1 MKREQPPGAAL
12 VPRRLS
18 DADAVLAG
26 DPSLPVRRSIAI
38 GKIAFIPMTLAM
50 LVLLVHLLDR
60 QIFSI
65 VAQPLKAEFDLS
77 DSQFG
82 VLSGIGFALLYTL
95 LGFPV
100 AKWADR
106 GDRVLLLAGATITWS
121 VMTALTGLAT
131 GFWTLLA
138 ARAAV
143 AVGEAGGIAP
153 LHSLVADLHD
163 VSCRARA
170 FAILQLGGPI
180 GMFVAFCGGGL
191 IAASFDW
198 RTVFFVAG
206 GVGVAVGLL
215 VLWGLPEPR
224 RKLPPQPVAG
234 AVASSGLRPLL
245 AQAGFRWLLAGTA
258 LAGTAFYASLTWAP
272 SFLARSFQMDVG
284 NIGLVLGVGFGLFGV
299 ISVIAVGIVCDRLRV
314 ARPNAYCI
322 VAACAVGAAA
332 AFAALGLFLPS
343 KTSSLVVFIVTV
355 MGLSA
360 WQVPMITAVQ
370 EYASPGNRASA
381 AALFMLAVNLGG
393 MGVGP
398 TLVGVLSDMLVAGYA
413 SESLRYALSIVPV
426 TLAGASACWLRAS
439 SLRPISPS

>member
-1 MKREQPPGAAL
+1 MERPQSPRTAMSPQQYSVADVALVGDPTLSSGPGTVGKIAL
-12 VPRRLS
+12 VPM
-18 DADAVLAG
+18 
-26 DPSLPVRRSIAI
+26 I
-38 GKIAFIPMTLAM
+38 LAM

-60 QIFSI
+60 QIFAI
-65 VAQPLKAEFDLS
+65 VAQPLKADFGLS

-82 VLSGIGFALLYTL
+82 ILSGIGFAVLYTL
-95 LGFPV
+95 LGFPA

-191 IAASFDW
+191 IASSFDW
-198 RTVFFVAG
+198 RTVFFIAG
-206 GVGVAVGLL
+206 GIGVAVGLL

-224 RKLPPQPVAG
+224 RNAPTR
-234 AVASSGLRPLL
+234 AVARAKTSSGLRPLL
-245 AQAGFRWLLAGTA
+245 AQAGFRWLLGGTA
-258 LAGTAFYASLTWAP
+258 LAGTGFYATLTWAP
-272 SFLARSFQMDVG
+272 SFLARSFRLDVG
-284 NIGLVLGVGFGLFGV
+284 SIGLVLGVGFGLFGI
-299 ISVIAVGIVCDRLRV
+299 ISVLAAGIVCDRLRLT
-314 ARPNAYCI
+314 RPNAYCI

-332 AFAALGLFLPS
+332 TFAAIGLLLPS
-343 KTSSLVVFIVTV
+343 TTSSLAVFVVTV

-370 EYASPGNRASA
+370 EYAGPGNRASA
-381 AALFMLAVNLGG
+381 AALFMLAINLGG
-393 MGVGP
+393 MGIGP
-398 TLVGVLSDMLVAGYA
+398 TLVGVLSDMLSPGYA
-413 SESLRYALSIVPV
+413 IESLRYALLIVPL
-426 TLAGASACWLRAS
+426 TLAAAGACWMRAG
-439 SLRPISPS
+439 SLRPVLTS